1 MASTRTRSGKSSRKK
16 APKQRPNRTSR
27 TAKKRGK
34 APATPVSLFDQLLET
49 QEAIERLVDGPPA
62 EPEPDIE
69 LEPRARFLAKLAAGY
84 SIAAACRAE
93 RIGRRT
99 AYDWRE
105 RDEDFAKAWDA
116 AIEEGSDILEDEARR
131 RAHDGVTKPVYQG
144 GALVGVVREYSDTL
158 LIFLLKARRPQK
170 FRDNVKVDVSG
181 KLTLEQ
187 LVTESLHKPEEPKP
201 AEPEKPKEG

>member
-16 APKQRPNRTSR
+16 ASPKPRPKRTRR
-27 TAKKRGK
+27 TPKKDAK
-34 APATPVSLFDQLLET
+34 AAALSPLEQLRETEEALRVFLEP
-49 QEAIERLVDGPPA
+49 PPA

-69 LEPRARFLAKLAAGY
+69 LEPRARFLAKLAAGF

-105 RDEDFAKAWDA
+105 RDEEFAKAWDA

-131 RAHDGVTKPVYQG
+131 RAHDGVTKPVYQQ

-201 AEPEKPKEG
+201 AEPSSPKEG